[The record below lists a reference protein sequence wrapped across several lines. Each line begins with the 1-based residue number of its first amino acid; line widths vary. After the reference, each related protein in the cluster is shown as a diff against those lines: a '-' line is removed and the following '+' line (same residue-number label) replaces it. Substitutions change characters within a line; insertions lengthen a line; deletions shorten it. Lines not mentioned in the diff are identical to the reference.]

1 MKYAPYPYQQHAE
14 DFVLEHPAAGLFLDM
29 GLGKTVITL
38 TAVDKLL
45 AFEASR
51 VLVIAPLLPAKE
63 TWPAE
68 IKKWDHLQHLT
79 YALAIGSLPERVR
92 ALGQKA
98 DITIINRENVVW
110 LVDYYRDRWPFDTV
124 IIDELS
130 SFKSS
135 SSKRFRALRK
145 IRKHITRIVG
155 LTGTPAPNGLLD
167 LWSQIYLLDGGAA
180 LGSTLTGYRQ
190 RYFTPDRWGP
200 GGVVYSYRLQPGAD
214 EKIYKAIEPICISM
228 ASAGDIPEM
237 VSVDRPVVLAPEEL
251 DAYHR
256 LEHDYILPLTTTE
269 IDAASAAVLAGKL
282 LQLAGGAVYDSE
294 GNPQE
299 IHARKLDA
307 LDQLIEEANG
317 QSVLVF
323 YNYKHELARIQSR
336 HPDATHISE
345 PGAVERWNS
354 GDVPLLLANPA
365 SAGHGLNL
373 QFGGHIIIWYSPTW
387 NLEYYEQANKRLHRR
402 GQTRPVLIHHLVAQG
417 TLDEDII
424 HGVLRGKKKTQDALL
439 SAVRARVEV
448 VKR

>member
-1 MKYAPYPYQQHAE
+1 
-14 DFVLEHPAAGLFLDM
+14 
-29 GLGKTVITL
+29 VITL
-38 TAVDKLL
+38 SAIDKLL
-45 AFEASR
+45 VFEASR

-68 IKKWDHLQHLT
+68 IEKWDHLAGLT
-79 YALAIGSLPERVR
+79 FSVAIGTLPERIR
-92 ALGQKA
+92 ALGEKSN
-98 DITIINRENVVW
+98 ITIINRENVVW
-110 LVDYYRDRWPFDTV
+110 LVDYYKTRWPFDTV
-124 IIDELS
+124 VIDELS

-135 SSKRFRALRK
+135 ASKRFRALKRVRK
-145 IRKHITRIVG
+145 YISRIIG
-155 LTGTPAPNGLLD
+155 LTGTPAPNGLMD
-167 LWSQIYLLDGGAA
+167 LWSQVYLLDEGAA
-180 LGSTLTGYRQ
+180 LGKTLTGYRQ
-190 RYFTPDRWGP
+190 RYFTPDKWGP

-214 EKIYKAIEPICISM
+214 TQIYKAIEPICISM

-237 VSVDRPVVLAPEEL
+237 VSVDRPVILAPDEL
-251 DAYHR
+251 DAYRR
-256 LEHDYILPLTTTE
+256 LERDYLLPLNTTE

-282 LQLAGGAVYDSE
+282 LQLSGGAVYDAE
-294 GNPQE
+294 GDTHE

-317 QSVLVF
+317 QPVLVF
-323 YNYKHELARIQSR
+323 YNYKHELARIQKR
-336 HPDATHISE
+336 HPEARHITE
-345 PGAVERWNS
+345 AGVINDWNA
-354 GDVPLLLANPA
+354 GEVPLLTANPA

-402 GQTRPVLIHHLVAQG
+402 GQTQPVLIHHLIAQG

-439 SAVRARVEV
+439 TAVRARVEV